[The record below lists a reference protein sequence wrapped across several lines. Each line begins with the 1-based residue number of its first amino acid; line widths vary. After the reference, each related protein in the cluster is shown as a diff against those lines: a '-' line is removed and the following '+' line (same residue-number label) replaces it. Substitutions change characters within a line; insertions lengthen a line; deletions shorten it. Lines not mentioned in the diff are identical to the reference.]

1 MNPSASFYLGGK
13 WHSAHWSAAAKAITA
28 GTGRAKPRT
37 STRNGIARSHRPSQA
52 SNPERNK
59 TGPRAAAGHNNN
71 SMLVIAKP
79 LATLGHQPL
88 PATSGEAAP
97 NTARCQRA
105 FTPSEGRIRSDPRI
119 TSSKSMTIL
128 SQKIFQPRMRA

>member
-1 MNPSASFYLGGK
+1 M
-13 WHSAHWSAAAKAITA
+13 
-28 GTGRAKPRT
+28 
-37 STRNGIARSHRPSQA
+37 ARSQRPSQA

-79 LATLGHQPL
+79 LATLGHQPA
-88 PATSGEAAP
+88 PAASLEAAP

-105 FTPSEGRIRSDPRI
+105 FAAFEGRTRSEPRT
-119 TSSKSMTIL
+119 TSSNSMTIL
-128 SQKIFQPRMRA
+128 S